1 MCVRRLLLLLL
12 VACLLPSAGGAMPLD
27 SLLRVLDETIASHR
41 RYAAVRERQ
50 IDLAARQLSA
60 PGLSDDR
67 RYDLNR
73 RLYELY
79 EPYICDSAIA
89 YLNRNI
95 SLSDRMGQPRLRAE
109 SRIRLGYLLAS
120 TGMYMEAADVLR
132 EVSREGLDGSL
143 LGDYFSAWSHVYGE
157 LGGNTQDHRL
167 KQRYRAWAA
176 LYQDSLRRLSPA
188 GPDAGAPRDELSL
201 MNEGRLDEALQAN
214 DLRLQRVQPDTRDQA
229 VAYHLRSLVLQRM
242 GREEDYRCS
251 LACSAIADI
260 RAAVQDHVSLLL
272 LAQALFKDGDL
283 ERAYR
288 YMDFSWRQT
297 SSFNARLRVLQSV
310 GNLSLIEDAYQM
322 MLSRRNAL
330 LTDYTLIA
338 SLLLLLLLLSLFYI
352 GRQMKKLAVARRSL
366 QEANDSLHT
375 LNGRLHAMNSD
386 LQAANLQLREANALK
401 ENYLARFIKL
411 CSTYVDR
418 LDAYRHTVANKLMAG
433 QTAELLKMARTPS
446 AMDEAL
452 DELYAN
458 FDAVFLHIFPD
469 FVDRFND
476 LLRPGEQIQP
486 RVPGQLCTELRIFA
500 LIRLGITDS
509 SQIAEF
515 LHYSVNTIYNYRA
528 KVKNKA
534 LRRDSFEEAVARI
547 G

>member
-1 MCVRRLLLLLL
+1 MVVLSWP
-12 VACLLPSAGGAMPLD
+12 ATGGAAPLD
-27 SLLRVLDETIASHR
+27 SLLRVLDEAIASHR
-41 RYAAVRERQ
+41 EYAGRREKQ
-50 IDLAARQLSA
+50 IELLGRQLRA
-60 PGLSDDR
+60 PGLSDER
-67 RYDLNR
+67 RYRMLAEQYRDSA
-73 RLYELY
+73 RLYDASEPDPSRQPGEVEL
-79 EPYICDSAIA
+79 
-89 YLNRNI
+89 LN
-95 SLSDRMGQPRLRAE
+95 A
-109 SRIRLGYLLAS
+109 
-120 TGMYMEAADVLR
+120 
-132 EVSREGLDGSL
+132 
-143 LGDYFSAWSHVYGE
+143 
-157 LGGNTQDHRL
+157 
-167 KQRYRAWAA
+167 
-176 LYQDSLRRLSPA
+176 
-188 GPDAGAPRDELSL
+188 
-201 MNEGRLDEALQAN
+201 GRLEEALRQN
-214 DLRLQRVQPDTRDQA
+214 DLRLKHVQPDTREQA
-229 VAYHLRSLVLQRM
+229 VAYHLRSLICHQM
-242 GREEDYRCS
+242 GRDEEYRCC
-251 LACSAIADI
+251 LARSATADI

-288 YMDFSWRQT
+288 YMDFSWSQT

-310 GNLSLIEDAYQM
+310 GGLSLIEDAYQM
-322 MLSRRNAL
+322 MLSRRNTL
-330 LTDYTLIA
+330 LTDYTFFS
-338 SLLLLLLLLSLFYI
+338 SLLLLLLALALFCI
-352 GRQMKKLAVARRSL
+352 WRQVKKLALARRRL

-375 LNGRLHAMNSD
+375 LNERLHAMNSD
-386 LQAANLQLREANALK
+386 LQTANLQLREANAVK

-418 LDAYRHTVANKLMAG
+418 LDAYRRMVANKLVAG

-469 FVDRFND
+469 FVERFND

-486 RVPGQLCTELRIFA
+486 KAVGQLCTELRIFA

-534 LRRDSFEEAVARI
+534 RCRDCFEEDVARI

>member
-1 MCVRRLLLLLL
+1 MCARRFYLLLL
-12 VACLLPSAGGAMPLD
+12 VACLLPQAGRAMPLD

-41 RYAAVRERQ
+41 RYAAVREKQ
-50 IDLAARQLSA
+50 IEQVALQLSA
-60 PGLSDDR
+60 PGLPDES
-67 RYDLNR
+67 RYQLNKQ
-73 RLYELY
+73 LYELY

-89 YLNRNI
+89 YMNRNI
-95 SLSDRMGQPRLRAE
+95 DLADRMGVPRLRAE
-109 SRIRLGYLLAS
+109 SRIRLSRLLAS
-120 TGMYMEAADVLR
+120 TGMYMEASDVLR
-132 EVSREGLDGSL
+132 EIRRGTLEGDL
-143 LGDYFSAWSHVYGE
+143 LRDYFSAWAHVYSEQGN
-157 LGGNTQDHRL
+157 NTQDLRM
-167 KQRYRAWAA
+167 KQRYRAWTE
-176 LYQDSLRRLSPA
+176 QFRDSVRRLSPPGA
-188 GPDAGAPRDELSL
+188 DGSRPMDEGALMDAG
-201 MNEGRLDEALQAN
+201 RLEDALRQN
-214 DLRLQRVQPDTRDQA
+214 DLRLRHIAPGTRDEA
-229 VAYHLRSLVLQRM
+229 VAYHLRSIIYYRM
-242 GREEDYRCS
+242 GRDEDYRRS

-322 MLSRRNAL
+322 MLSRRNSL
-330 LTDYTLIA
+330 LTDYTLFA
-338 SLLLLLLLLSLFYI
+338 SLLLLLLLLALFYI
-352 GRQMKKLAVARRSL
+352 GRQMKKLASARHSL

-386 LQAANLQLREANALK
+386 LQAANLQLREANVLK

-469 FVDRFND
+469 FVERFND
-476 LLRPGEQIQP
+476 LLRPGEQVQP

-534 LRRDSFEEAVARI
+534 RCRETFEADVALI